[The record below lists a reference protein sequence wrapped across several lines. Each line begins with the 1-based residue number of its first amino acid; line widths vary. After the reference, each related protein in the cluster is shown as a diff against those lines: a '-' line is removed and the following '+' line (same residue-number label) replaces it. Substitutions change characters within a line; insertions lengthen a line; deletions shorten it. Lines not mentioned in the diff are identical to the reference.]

1 MRLHFSLARNRNK
14 CFEKSPRKLARMHQI
29 TSELAHRNKRFDS
42 TYFLYIPCTRPQRK
56 ITLKVMSQLNP
67 SILTEMHDRLNSKGN
82 KFKFLLFA
90 VSVLQFTFL
99 RFLFS
104 IET

>member
-1 MRLHFSLARNRNK
+1 MRLHFTLAHNRNK
-14 CFEKSPRKLARMHQI
+14 CCFPRKLVRMHQI
-29 TSELAHRNKRFDS
+29 TSELAHGNKRRFDS

-82 KFKFLLFA
+82 KFKFLPFA